1 MEVNIKLTIE
11 DGEVVKA
18 EVIKPEVL
26 PKESYSQYARFFD
39 KNCACWTHEA
49 EMNLMFLKHCELHAN
64 NLLQHNGHLF
74 LNEVYDMLGIGRT
87 KAGAMVGWIY
97 SEDNTVGDNR
107 VDFGLTKDTAKDF
120 VNGRVNTVLLDFNV
134 DGPIFD
140 RI

>member
-26 PKESYSQYARFFD
+26 TTESYSCYARFFD
-39 KNCACWTHEA
+39 ENCACWTREA

-64 NLLQHNGHLF
+64 DILRHRGHLF
-74 LNEVYDMLGIGRT
+74 LNEVYDMLGICRT
-87 KAGAMVGWIY
+87 KAGAIAGWIY
-97 SEDNTVGDNR
+97 SEDNTIGDNR
-107 VDFGLTKDTAKDF
+107 VDFGLTKEKAKDF
-120 VNGRVNTVLLDFNV
+120 VNGVYNTVLLDFNV
-134 DGPIFD
+134 DGSIID